1 MSRAPHATP
10 HAHTRAHTPS
20 HARPFSPAASRARE
34 SQDGRREGL
43 QRAPPSPAGAAT
55 RGGPRS
61 QSRAVGCP
69 SSMPPTSGPSMPVLP
84 RPAPPGP
91 DGSGPPGAGGGS
103 CGPGVPRGG
112 DTGGLPEQ
120 LVCACGAEYTRRHTH
135 VCRCAAPGVLGGA
148 ACWVE
153 SGSQARSPPAV
164 LRRAERAGALGAG
177 GRGEGR
183 ERRQEQ
189 RGRSLEWARD
199 TAQRGLVVQVLWQGV
214 VGTGQESHVDAPPTG
229 SAVRR
234 GHTPGASLWPGA
246 LTGATGGPGE
256 PSWASSP
263 WTPRGPIQASGR
275 HESPE
280 L

>member
-34 SQDGRREGL
+34 SQDGRREGP

-84 RPAPPGP
+84 RPAPPSP
-91 DGSGPPGAGGGS
+91 DGSGPQGQVGAAVALACPVEEIQGGCLS
-103 CGPGVPRGG
+103 SWCVRVGPSTHAG
-112 DTGGLPEQ
+112 
-120 LVCACGAEYTRRHTH
+120 TH

-199 TAQRGLVVQVLWQGV
+199 TAQRGLVAQVLWQGV

-263 WTPRGPIQASGR
+263 WTPRGPIQASGQ